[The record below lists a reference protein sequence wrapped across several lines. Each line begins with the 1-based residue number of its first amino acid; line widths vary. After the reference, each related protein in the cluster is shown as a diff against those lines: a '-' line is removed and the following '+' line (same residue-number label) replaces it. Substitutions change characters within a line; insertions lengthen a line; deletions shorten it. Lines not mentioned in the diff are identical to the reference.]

1 MSVTG
6 NRKVTIDFTDDVEY
20 SQEFEAIV
28 NGSSPGSVVTQAL
41 ASGANTIT
49 LPTGTTGVT
58 IIPDSN
64 NTVALTLK
72 GVTGDTGVGLALT
85 SPSSFGV
92 GAAVTTFCLTA
103 ASVVT
108 VRIIFS

>member
-6 NRKVTIDFTDDVEY
+6 NRSVTIEFADDVEY

-28 NGSSPGSVVTQAL
+28 NGSSPGAVVTQVL

-58 IIPDSN
+58 IIPSDV
-64 NTVALTLK
+64 NTVALTFK
-72 GVTGDTGVGLALT
+72 GIAGDTGVALALT

-92 GAAVTTFCLTA
+92 AASVTTFVLNA
-103 ASVVT
+103 ASAVT
-108 VRIIFS
+108 IRIIFS